1 MGCSRADFRLPRGFR
16 PAVPSSFDAV
26 RGKVFHF
33 VYHFSVFAMRVAAV
47 LICTL
52 PAENYHAAVLA
63 PQPSVL
69 AWAVVVAAPSRV
81 AGDVNLGG
89 ETSEACAVATCRSHQ
104 RIQKEHRPNGS
115 ICSDATHQANICSYV
130 CLDQNPGRTWHCFQF
145 GTPRTA
151 RESN

>member
-81 AGDVNLGG
+81 ALWVKLRAFPECDDVIRRAHVSRRRGQQVRLP
-89 ETSEACAVATCRSHQ
+89 
-104 RIQKEHRPNGS
+104 RPRG
-115 ICSDATHQANICSYV
+115 C
-130 CLDQNPGRTWHCFQF
+130 
-145 GTPRTA
+145 
-151 RESN
+151 